1 MKFLKFTMNS
11 VKHFTSIPF
20 YCFHYPNPQRKI
32 PGPLQ
37 FIQSLRLRALL
48 PFTSEF
54 SAAVGDMQSFLAS
67 SLKKTCQTWI
77 DSRLAGWGWG
87 EIFVSSNTAIDTCSK
102 IVFKRKQE
110 NKPREQER
118 NKKEKRKSRFFTLC
132 LRGKIGYNLISRKKI
147 L

>member
-1 MKFLKFTMNS
+1 MNS

-67 SLKKTCQTWI
+67 SLKKNMPNLNRFQA
-77 DSRLAGWGWG
+77 R
-87 EIFVSSNTAIDTCSK
+87 
-102 IVFKRKQE
+102 
-110 NKPREQER
+110 REGVGR
-118 NKKEKRKSRFFTLC
+118 DFC
-132 LRGKIGYNLISRKKI
+132 
-147 L
+147 